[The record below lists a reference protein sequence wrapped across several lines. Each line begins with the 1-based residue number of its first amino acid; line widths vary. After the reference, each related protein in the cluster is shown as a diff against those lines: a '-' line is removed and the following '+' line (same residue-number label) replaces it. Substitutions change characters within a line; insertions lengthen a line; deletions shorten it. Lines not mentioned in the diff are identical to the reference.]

1 VHADEEIE
9 GTTLR
14 IYVILVKH
22 DKPLGPR
29 EVMRLANLSSPSV
42 AYRQLQKLE
51 DLGLVEKDQFGEYTL
66 RQRQSVKG
74 HFWIYI
80 GRKLF
85 PRLFFYSFFF
95 LGILS
100 VETVIGIARFLVGEP
115 LQYEFALLISV
126 TATAAALFLSEGILS
141 SRFENKE
148 AVPPEKAS

>member
-1 VHADEEIE
+1 MPADEELE

-14 IYVILVKH
+14 VYVILVKH

-51 DLGLVEKDQFGEYTL
+51 DLGLVEKDPLGEYTIK
-66 RQRQSVKG
+66 QRQSVKG
-74 HFWIYI
+74 HFWI

-85 PRLFFYSFFF
+85 PRLIFYSFFF

-100 VETVIGIARFLVGEP
+100 VETVIGIARLLVGER
-115 LQYEFALLISV
+115 LQYEYVLLISV
-126 TATAAALFLSEGILS
+126 TATAVALFLLEGILS
-141 SRFENKE
+141 SRFEKQ
-148 AVPPEKAS
+148 KAGS

>member
-1 VHADEEIE
+1 MPADEELE

-14 IYVILVKH
+14 VYVILVKH

-51 DLGLVEKDQFGEYTL
+51 DLGLVEKDQLGGYTI

-74 HFWIYI
+74 HFWI

-100 VETVIGIARFLVGEP
+100 VETVIGIAKLLVGEP
-115 LQYEFALLISV
+115 LPYEYMLLISV
-126 TATAAALFLSEGILS
+126 TATAVALFLLEGILW
-141 SRFENKE
+141 SRFENK
-148 AVPPEKAS
+148 KAAP

>member
-1 VHADEEIE
+1 MPADEELE

-14 IYVILVKH
+14 VYVILVRH

-51 DLGLVEKDQFGEYTL
+51 DLGLVEKDEFGEYTMK
-66 RQRQSVKG
+66 QRQSVKG
-74 HFWIYI
+74 HVWI

-85 PRLFFYSFFF
+85 PRLIFYSFFF

-100 VETVIGIARFLVGEP
+100 IETVIGIARLLVGEP
-115 LQYEFALLISV
+115 LQAEYVFLISV
-126 TATAAALFLSEGILS
+126 TATAVALFFLEGVLS
-141 SRFENKE
+141 SRFENRKSG
-148 AVPPEKAS
+148 P

>member
-51 DLGLVEKDQFGEYTL
+51 DLSLVEKDQFGEYTL
-66 RQRQSVKG
+66 KQRQSVKG
-74 HFWIYI
+74 HFWI

-85 PRLFFYSFFF
+85 PRLVFYSFFF

-100 VETVIGIARFLVGEP
+100 VETVIGVARFLVGEP

-141 SRFENKE
+141 SRFENKK
-148 AVPPEKAS
+148 AVPSEKASS